1 MKHINQ
7 ILTIVMVTSLTSTLM
22 AMDNPKTKTAKYEL
36 WSGKLYITETE
47 TKTKNKENKQQE
59 QEMGKKVLNV
69 KYAITQDTKKKPKK
83 NKLFHTLTCN
93 VFCSN
98 NLKDKKD

>member
-22 AMDNPKTKTAKYEL
+22 AMDNPKTTKKATYEI
-36 WSGKLYITETE
+36 WSGNLYVT
-47 TKTKNKENKQQE
+47 ENKQQE
-59 QEMGKKVLNV
+59 VGKKVLNV
-69 KYAITQDTKKKPKK
+69 ITQDTDTKKNPKK